1 MSLHNCDPPIQPLS
15 CSCPVA
21 RVGLERTLYNV
32 SEGVG
37 VVELC
42 AVVYEPNITCPIQF
56 PFEVRLSTADG
67 TAGIYV
73 LLWLLI
79 YWSSSM
85 HCAYMYKHASGI
97 LPTMN
102 FLQLTQRTT
111 GN

>member
-79 YWSSSM
+79 YWSSRVLNVCIVHTCISM
-85 HCAYMYKHASGI
+85 HLGYY
-97 LPTMN
+97 
-102 FLQLTQRTT
+102 QQ
-111 GN
+111 